1 MGQKGIG
8 SRIRNTGKIGS
19 GKQTLVRVDLRAF
32 IPKMPIKQG
41 RRFESVHANCKIPF
55 SCVISLLL
63 PMVEGPAVLEAL
75 AGVVIGVQQGQLLR
89 EVLVN
94 HSWAEHADQ
103 LITCGVLFLDLL
115 RRDHSL
121 LRDLR
126 RSLLH
131 QYSEVQGVL

>member
-1 MGQKGIG
+1 
-8 SRIRNTGKIGS
+8 
-19 GKQTLVRVDLRAF
+19 
-32 IPKMPIKQG
+32 
-41 RRFESVHANCKIPF
+41 
-55 SCVISLLL
+55 
-63 PMVEGPAVLEAL
+63 MVEGPAVLEAL

-89 EVLVN
+89 EVLVD
-94 HSWAEHADQ
+94 HSGAEHADQ